1 MDLSGVVVL
10 SVLVYLTSLSV
21 LNELVI
27 AIEPYQCYGT
37 VCNRNKTEEFCQ
49 SDFPLCRPC
58 AGIKDDCET
67 SHFPQNCTRYC
78 VDHLVKQALDKDAGK
93 NCPEIP
99 ALQNGTYDTRG
110 AHKHGDV
117 VVATCDPGFTLIGHN
132 TLTCVKHG
140 QWDNTLPICKEKTC
154 PEIQALENGS
164 YDTRGPHK
172 PGDVVIATCDPG
184 FTLIGHSTL
193 TCAKHGQWDNT
204 PPTCKEKDCPEIPSL
219 ENGTY
224 DIRGPH
230 THGDVVVA
238 TCHPGYKLLG
248 HSKLICGKYGRWDNI
263 PPTCKEKDCPEIPA
277 VENGTFDTRGPHKH
291 GDMVV
296 ATCDPG
302 FTLIGH
308 STLTCGKYGQ
318 WDNTPPTCKAL
329 SCPSPPQLMNGQ
341 WEFDQV
347 DGSRMEYFH
356 VNTHAEFVCPTGY
369 HMAGNSSWICSSN
382 GTWREV
388 KTGIN
393 HPFPSCTETSST
405 LLFILAVIVLSLIL
419 GGIIIKHIVEFARQ
433 KCLKQ
438 KTTIA
443 SPDVESQIEIPLLGI
458 KTEQAPVEMELKE
471 MVTKHPVSQQDTAVQ
486 TEGTWTENNNQDG
499 QGTSE
504 PNTNDLTDSSASQ
517 GAVSVVNYLTVKIE
531 TREEKKDKMVPD
543 DTSSK
548 KVADVCSEPIQ
559 ETVDTSSKGKLM
571 QLSDEIIPEAPTLQV
586 IPSAPS
592 KSEVFG

>member
-1 MDLSGVVVL
+1 MRQMVERLSNLVFTIEDDLPVYPIKLTLLLLQYGMVARNNLDYTL
-10 SVLVYLTSLSV
+10 SFYHGSL
-21 LNELVI
+21 
-27 AIEPYQCYGT
+27 
-37 VCNRNKTEEFCQ
+37 RNKTEEFCQ
-49 SDFPLCRPC
+49 
-58 AGIKDDCET
+58 
-67 SHFPQNCTRYC
+67 N
-78 VDHLVKQALDKDAGK
+78 HLVKQALDKDAGK

-117 VVATCDPGFTLIGHN
+117 
-132 TLTCVKHG
+132 
-140 QWDNTLPICKEKTC
+140 
-154 PEIQALENGS
+154 ALENGS

-263 PPTCKEKDCPEIPA
+263 PPTCK
-277 VENGTFDTRGPHKH
+277 
-291 GDMVV
+291 
-296 ATCDPG
+296 
-302 FTLIGH
+302 
-308 STLTCGKYGQ
+308 
-318 WDNTPPTCKAL
+318 AL

-341 WEFDQV
+341 WEFD
-347 DGSRMEYFH
+347 
-356 VNTHAEFVCPTGY
+356 
-369 HMAGNSSWICSSN
+369 
-382 GTWREV
+382 
-388 KTGIN
+388 
-393 HPFPSCTETSST
+393 
-405 LLFILAVIVLSLIL
+405 
-419 GGIIIKHIVEFARQ
+419 
-433 KCLKQ
+433 
-438 KTTIA
+438 
-443 SPDVESQIEIPLLGI
+443 QIEIPLLGI

-517 GAVSVVNYLTVKIE
+517 ASPFRRLLIRHLKEN
-531 TREEKKDKMVPD
+531 
-543 DTSSK
+543 
-548 KVADVCSEPIQ
+548 
-559 ETVDTSSKGKLM
+559 
-571 QLSDEIIPEAPTLQV
+571 
-586 IPSAPS
+586 
-592 KSEVFG
+592 